1 MRRSSTRWS
10 AVKAMVWKEVRER
23 FLLTMVVLAAAA
35 TVLTLACVLTYDDA
49 TSWTITNNNG
59 FLGLW
64 DFAQSTVIVAV
75 PLFALCLGFLQMN
88 GEGSRDAWAF
98 LVHRPV
104 TRAAL
109 FWGKVL
115 AGIGLCALVVVVVYG
130 GFVLWMALL
139 VRAPIPFSWWL
150 LGFALVAM
158 ALSGLL
164 YFVGALLALRQR
176 SWFGSRSLP
185 LLALPVFCIA
195 LFSISS
201 LAPQTLLFYLGVGAA
216 IAVLALAAQGC
227 FQNQTLVRRKR
238 WAQVASGIVLLAG
251 LYAVAS
257 AVNVL
262 GALLYDYNRNAS
274 PLSTAQYEV
283 TEQGR
288 ILLRRTSYHRTL
300 PTVGQE
306 LFSETLSE
314 PNGKLV
320 TRGSGVGNLLN
331 FNAIQSEQSSV
342 QIPLFTYSDLFVSM
356 GQSIEGVMPD
366 GINVAWWFDL
376 AHRRLIGIETVRR
389 RIYGYI
395 GANGFARDA
404 EKCVSF
410 PEQLLINQAASGWL
424 IFPHSLYRFDL
435 QNKTVTK
442 FYDSP
447 QEIKNVV
454 SDVVSTSL
462 PLIISSLQLNN
473 EPLTITQI
481 VTRQNDVVFLTEDPA
496 VSTRGTPLLLHPV
509 AHIVALPDASN
520 DSISFAQ
527 KSNGSYWL
535 RFMPDSVAPV
545 TMIELSPHGESVKK
559 TTLPPLPV
567 ERDSVSWNARTA
579 ASLAYAI
586 MPAAWMKWGAHLMF
600 NTPTGDVLTYDYAI
614 NTDVRLVL
622 ETLLLAFAFSAI
634 AALATWRRASRYA
647 FPSSTRLW
655 WTIGVF
661 AVGPL
666 GYLLMRSL
674 LDWPALEKCS
684 SCGKL
689 RVVDRE
695 LCEHCNSPFA
705 PPLLDGTE
713 IIENAAP
720 EMPALRL
727 AS

>member
-1 MRRSSTRWS
+1 MTRSSTRWS

-35 TVLTLACVLTYDDA
+35 TVLTLVCVSTYDDA
-49 TSWTITNNNG
+49 TSWTMTNNNG

-88 GEGSRDAWAF
+88 GESSRDAWAF

-109 FWGKVL
+109 FWGKAL
-115 AGIGLCALVVVVVYG
+115 AGIALCALVVTVVYG
-130 GFVLWMALL
+130 GFVLWMALF

-150 LGFALVAM
+150 LGFALVAL
-158 ALSGLL
+158 ALSASL

-176 SWFGSRSLP
+176 SWFGSRLLP
-185 LLALPVFCIA
+185 LLAVAVFCVV
-195 LFSISS
+195 LFSIFS
-201 LAPQTLLFYLGVGAA
+201 LAPQTLVFYLGVGAA

-227 FQNQTLVRRKR
+227 FQNQTLVRRNR
-238 WAQVASGIVLLAG
+238 RTQVASGIVLLAG

-257 AVNVL
+257 AVSVL

-331 FNAIQSEQSSV
+331 FNVIQSEQSSV

-356 GQSIEGVMPD
+356 GQSSEGVMPD

-395 GANGFARDA
+395 GANGFVRDA

-410 PEQLLINQAASGWL
+410 PEQLSSNRADLGWL
-424 IFPHSLYRFDL
+424 VFPHSLYRFDL

-454 SDVVSTSL
+454 SNVVSS
-462 PLIISSLQLNN
+462 PQGSPRGPVI
-473 EPLTITQI
+473 ITQI
-481 VTRQNDVVFLTEDPA
+481 VIRQNDVVFLTEVPA
-496 VSTRGTPLLLHPV
+496 VSTRGTSYLLNPV

-520 DSISFAQ
+520 DRISFAQ
-527 KSNGSYWL
+527 KGNGSYWL

-545 TMIELSPHGESVKK
+545 TMIELSPHGESVTK

-567 ERDSVSWNARTA
+567 ERDSVSGNARAT

-586 MPAAWMKWGAHLMF
+586 MPAVWMKWGAHLMF

-622 ETLLLAFAFSAI
+622 ETLFLAFAFSAI
-634 AALATWRRASRYA
+634 AALATWRRANRYA
-647 FPSSTRLW
+647 FPSSTRLR
-655 WTIGVF
+655 WTISVF
-661 AVGPL
+661 ALGPL

-674 LDWPALEKCS
+674 LDWPALEKCP

-713 IIENAAP
+713 IIENAVP

>member
-35 TVLTLACVLTYDDA
+35 TVLTLVCVLTYDDA

-64 DFAQSTVIVAV
+64 DFAQTTMIVAV

-109 FWGKVL
+109 FWGKAL
-115 AGIGLCALVVVVVYG
+115 AGIGLCALVVTVVYG

-201 LAPQTLLFYLGVGAA
+201 LAPQTLLFYMGVGAA

-227 FQNQTLVRRKR
+227 FENQTLVRRKR

-262 GALLYDYNRNAS
+262 GALLYDYKRNAS

-283 TEQGR
+283 TERGR
-288 ILLRRTSYHRTL
+288 ILLRRTSYHRVL
-300 PTVGQE
+300 PEMGQE

-331 FNAIQSEQSSV
+331 FNAIQLEQSSV
-342 QIPLFTYSDLFVSM
+342 QSSLFTYSDLFVSM

-376 AHRRLIGIETVRR
+376 AHRRLIGIETARR
-389 RIYGYI
+389 RTYGYI
-395 GANGFARDA
+395 GANGFVRDA
-404 EKCVSF
+404 GKCVSF
-410 PEQLLINQAASGWL
+410 PEQLSSNRADLGWL
-424 IFPHSLYRFDL
+424 IFPHSLYRLDL

-454 SDVVSTSL
+454 LNVVSS
-462 PLIISSLQLNN
+462 PQGSPRGPVI
-473 EPLTITQI
+473 ITQI
-481 VTRQNDVVFLTEDPA
+481 VMHQNDVVFLTEVPA
-496 VSTRGTPLLLHPV
+496 VSTRGTSYLLHPV
-509 AHIVALPDASN
+509 AHIVALPDASSN
-520 DSISFAQ
+520 RISFAQ
-527 KSNGSYWL
+527 KGNGSYWL

-545 TMIELSPHGESVKK
+545 TIIELSPHGESVKK
-559 TTLPPLPV
+559 TTLPLLPI

-579 ASLAYAI
+579 ASLPYAI
-586 MPAAWMKWGAHLMF
+586 MPAAWIKWGAHLMF

-622 ETLLLAFAFSAI
+622 ETLFLAFAFSAI
-634 AALATWRRASRYA
+634 AALATWRRANRYA
-647 FPSSTRLW
+647 FKSSTRLW

-674 LDWPALEKCS
+674 LDWPALERCP

-713 IIENAAP
+713 IIENAVP